1 MKTLF
6 YGGKILTMEEPLY
19 EEAVLTENGK
29 ILKTGPEAE
38 LRALAGD
45 CEEVNLRGAVLLPGF
60 IDPHSHF
67 IQTAMSQM
75 QVSLD
80 GADSAEEMGK
90 RIRAFIAENRMEP
103 GVLVNARDYDQNLLP
118 GYQNPTLPELDRMA
132 PRNPLIIHHTSGHMG
147 LMNSAAL
154 EKMGITADT
163 PSPEGGL
170 IEKKDGHLTGY
181 LEENAFINCLR
192 SMPMP
197 SAEELMQAV
206 VKAQDKYASY
216 GITTLQDGMVSKEML
231 PLFRAIQKLLKLD
244 VVLYTDEPAYEQA
257 VKLFGTEP
265 SDSHIKVGGMKIF
278 LDGSPQGRTAWM
290 RQPYE
295 GAEDGYCGYP
305 TMTDEAVT
313 AAMEKA
319 GDRHTQIIAHCNGDN
334 AAEQFLRCLKE
345 AEKTRPQLR
354 NLRPVIIHGQLMG
367 RDQMPRAAE
376 LGAMVSFF
384 IAHVYHWG
392 DVHLRN
398 FGTER
403 ASHISAAK
411 TALESGVRFTFHQDA
426 PVIEPD
432 MLETLDCAVR
442 RVTKNG
448 VPLGPEEELTPLEAL
463 RAVTVSGAWQY
474 SEENFKGSL
483 APGKAA
489 DLVILDGDPLT
500 APRIRELQVLRTYK
514 NGKCVFCRK

>member
-6 YGGKILTMEEPLY
+6 YGGKILTMEDPLY
-19 EEAVLTENGK
+19 AEALLAEDEK
-29 ILKTGPEAE
+29 ILNVGPEAE
-38 LRALAGD
+38 LRAQAGD
-45 CEEVNLRGAVLLPGF
+45 CEEVNLDGAVLLPGF

-67 IQTAMSQM
+67 IQTAMAQL

-80 GADSAEEMGK
+80 GADSSKEMGR
-90 RIRAFIAENRMEP
+90 RIRNFIRENQVAP
-103 GVLVNARDYDQNLLP
+103 GQWVNARDYDQNILP
-118 GYQNPTLPELDRMA
+118 GYENPGLEVLDAMA
-132 PRNPLIIHHTSGHMG
+132 PENPLIIHHKSGHMG

-170 IEKKDGHLTGY
+170 IEKKNGKLTGY
-181 LEENAFINCLR
+181 LEENAFISCLR

-197 SAEELMQAV
+197 SAESLMQAV
-206 VKAQDKYASY
+206 MKAQDQYASY
-216 GITTLQDGMVSKEML
+216 GITTLQDGMVSREML
-231 PLFRAIQKLLKLD
+231 PLFRAIEGRLKLD
-244 VVLYTDEPAYEQA
+244 VVLYTDSPAYDRATEM
-257 VKLFGTEP
+257 FGTAP
-265 SDSHIKVGGMKIF
+265 ARIKVGGMKIF

-313 AAMEKA
+313 AAMELA
-319 GDRHTQIIAHCNGDN
+319 GDKNTQLIAHCNGDN
-334 AAEQFLRCLKE
+334 AAEQFLRCLKK
-345 AEKTRPQLR
+345 AEKTRPQLKH
-354 NLRPVIIHGQLMG
+354 LRPVIIHGQLMG

-398 FGTER
+398 FGKER

-411 TALESGVRFTFHQDA
+411 TALKSGVRFTFHQDA
-426 PVIEPD
+426 PVIAPD

-448 VPLGPEEELTPLEAL
+448 VSLGPEEELTPLEAL
-463 RAVTVSGAWQY
+463 RAVTVNGAYQY
-474 SEENFKGSL
+474 SEEDRKGSL

-489 DLVILDGDPLT
+489 DFVILSEDPLT
-500 APRIRELQVLRTYK
+500 APRIREIRVLRTYK
-514 NGKCVFCRK
+514 NGECVYSRK